1 MREFRDTRVL
11 VLGLARE
18 GVALARYLNRQG
30 AAVIATDNAERTA
43 LQGQLSGLDESR
55 LRILLGGDHPELLSE
70 VDAMFVSP
78 GVPENNSVYVEAR
91 RRGIPVESM
100 TTLFFELCPGP
111 IVGITGSSGKTTTT
125 GLIGHMAQEAGMDT
139 VVGGNIGEP
148 MIDLLPAVGPDTT
161 VLLELSSFQLSL
173 LRCSPHVAVIT
184 NISPNHLDRHG
195 TMNAY
200 IDAKRHIVAHQ
211 TACDFAVL
219 NACDPQRDTFAHA
232 TPAHLRWFGER
243 STCGARV
250 ERGTITLVR
259 DDVSTD
265 VLLVEEIPLLGSHN
279 VENVLAAVTSAD
291 VVGIPVE
298 SMRAAIRSFRPAAH
312 RLETVAQIGGVFYV
326 DDSIATT
333 PARARVGLQAIATT
347 ILLIAGGRDKRLP
360 WEEFARSVVERVRV
374 LLLIGEAAQQIEEA
388 VLEAMN
394 DSTGMLRQRDIV
406 RCDSLDDAVAQA
418 GRLARPGETVLL
430 SPACTSYDM
439 FSNYEERGRAFA
451 RAAGELHAA

>member
-1 MREFRDTRVL
+1 MREFHGTRVL

-30 AAVIATDNAERTA
+30 AAVIATDNAERTS
-43 LQGQLSGLDESR
+43 LQGELSGLDESR
-55 LRILLGGDHPELLSE
+55 LQIVLGGDHPELLGE
-70 VDAMFVSP
+70 VDTVFVSP
-78 GVPENNSVYVEAR
+78 GVSENNSVYAEAR

-125 GLIGHMAQEAGMDT
+125 GIISHMAHEAGMDA

-161 VLLELSSFQLSL
+161 VVLELSSFQLDL
-173 LRCSPHVAVIT
+173 LRRSPHVAVVT

-195 TMNAY
+195 TMDAY
-200 IDAKRHIVAHQ
+200 IAAKQHIVAHQ
-211 TACDFAVL
+211 NADDFTVL
-219 NACDPQRDTFAHA
+219 NACDPERDTFARA
-232 TPAHLRWFGER
+232 TPAQLRWFGER
-243 STCGARV
+243 SKCGGRV

-259 DDVSTD
+259 EDASTD
-265 VLLVEEIPLLGSHN
+265 VLPVVEIPLLGSHN
-279 VENVLAAVTSAD
+279 VENVLAAVTTAD
-291 VVGIPVE
+291 VIGIPVE
-298 SMRAAIRSFRPAAH
+298 SMRSAISSFRPAAH
-312 RLETVAQIGGVFYV
+312 RLETVAQVGGVSFV

-333 PARARVGLQAIATT
+333 PVRARVGLHAIATT
-347 ILLIAGGRDKRLP
+347 VLLIAGGRDKRLP
-360 WEEFARSVVERVRV
+360 WDEFARSVVERVRV
-374 LLLIGEAAQQIEEA
+374 LLLIGEAAPQIEEA

-394 DSTGMLRQRDIV
+394 YSSGMLRPRNIV
-406 RCDSLDDAVAQA
+406 RCDSLEDAVARA